1 MCGLSLFLADL
12 LIIKKVRY
20 DYKGEKRFKD
30 EMGLVYPVFFH
41 VGNFVFNY
49 LSASGRKGFG
59 EVRGERDGGK

>member
-1 MCGLSLFLADL
+1 VCGLSLFLADL

-20 DYKGEKRFKD
+20 DYKGEKIKD

>member
-30 EMGLVYPVFFH
+30 EGIGVSRFFPCWE
-41 VGNFVFNY
+41 FCF
-49 LSASGRKGFG
+49 
-59 EVRGERDGGK
+59 